1 MLQSFVLHAGQKRNI
16 FFPFDT
22 INDTAIDVAMEMVK
36 ELEISDLEP
45 LEIAKMIEEEISA
58 LVPKWRDWGSAEYQ
72 KQHSFS
78 YEEEY
83 DMSNHHPFFS
93 TSSRSSSHASLP
105 VFGSSY
111 KNNSHYRGNHYPFA
125 QDWPQGTTTPSTYDA
140 NNISTLIL

>member
-1 MLQSFVLHAGQKRNI
+1 
-16 FFPFDT
+16 
-22 INDTAIDVAMEMVK
+22 MEMVK

-58 LVPKWRDWGSAEYQ
+58 LVPTWRDWGSAEYQ

-111 KNNSHYRGNHYPFA
+111 KNNFHHRGNHYPFA
-125 QDWPQGTTTPSTYDA
+125 QDWPQGTPPLSTR
-140 NNISTLIL
+140 NTSNFSTLIL